1 MILFIFCTDN
11 SPGEV
16 LFLFVSVIRLLDIS
30 LGTRGT
36 KEFFAFPGANKHTSD
51 KDMLLWQM
59 VSRIKGFIFKNALK

>member
-11 SPGEV
+11 SPGKV

-30 LGTRGT
+30 LL
-36 KEFFAFPGANKHTSD
+36 FFVFPGANKHTSD

-59 VSRIKGFIFKNALK
+59 VSRIKGFILKNALK